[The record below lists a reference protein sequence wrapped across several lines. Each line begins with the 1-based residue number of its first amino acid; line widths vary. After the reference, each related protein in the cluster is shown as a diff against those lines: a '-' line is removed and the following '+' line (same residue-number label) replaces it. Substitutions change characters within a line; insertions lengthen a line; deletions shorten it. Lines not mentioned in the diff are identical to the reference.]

1 MKAKAL
7 VAVIALAM
15 SASSASAVP
24 VTNVTNTAKK
34 GSLLI
39 FPLVNIDPAASAD
52 TIIEISNDETS
63 PVHVE
68 CYYVNEQ
75 KGRVNF
81 DFELSAKATV
91 SWDVLTQ
98 NGDQINPPP
107 FPAYG
112 DHPQFGSIYRGE
124 LVCFATNTGV
134 TQQISFNHLHG
145 TASVLGVGSAL
156 KYSPYSF
163 WALDSA
169 GLGPEL
175 DYVPMGVPGTIVLD
189 GLPSHYDACPLYN
202 TTSFMPNGATLGRL
216 STGGNY
222 IAVASCNQD
231 LKQDYRVHTTKLLF
245 TVWNSLEQSY
255 TGSYICAD
263 SVTFVPLI
271 DSNPR
276 LTNQT
281 NFDYK
286 TLGTPDAQFNVQGI
300 PSTQCPLAIY
310 GQTENAGLLGII
322 AAYARIAGGN
332 PALIGSNI
340 HSAGAE
346 PGFVLWDPA
355 GTVPF
360 RKKN

>member
-1 MKAKAL
+1 MKAKAV
-7 VAVIALAM
+7 VAAIVLAM
-15 SASSASAVP
+15 SANAAFAVS
-24 VTNVTNTAKK
+24 VTNTAKK
-34 GSLLI
+34 GSLLV
-39 FPLVNIDPAASAD
+39 FPMINIDPAASAD
-52 TIIEISNDETS
+52 TIIEISNDQTT

-112 DHPQFGSIYRGE
+112 DHPEFGNLYRGE
-124 LVCFATNTGV
+124 LVCFATNPGV
-134 TQQISFNHLHG
+134 TEQIAFNHLHG
-145 TASVLGVGSAL
+145 TASVLGVGSAI

-163 WALDSA
+163 WALASDAVSPEVDNTVMPTA
-169 GLGPEL
+169 GQIL
-175 DYVPMGVPGTIVLD
+175 LD
-189 GLPSHYDACPLYN
+189 GGSSHYDACPLYN
-202 TTSFMPNGATLGRL
+202 TTAFMPNGATLGRL

-222 IAVASCNQD
+222 LAVASCNQD
-231 LKQDYRVHTTKLLF
+231 LRQDYKVHTTKLLF

-255 TGSYICAD
+255 TGSYFCAD

-271 DSNPR
+271 DNNAK

-286 TLGTPDAQFNVQGI
+286 TLGTPDAQFTVQGI
-300 PSTQCPLAIY
+300 PSTQCPTSVFGTTESSGLLAI
-310 GQTENAGLLGII
+310 T

-332 PALIGSNI
+332 PALIGSNV
-340 HSAGAE
+340 HSAGSE
-346 PGFVLWDPA
+346 PGYVYWDA
-355 GTVPF
+355 ASIVPT
-360 RKKN
+360 KKQH